1 MSLRFGLWLT
11 EQGLISCDQFC
22 GLVKIQQDSLPAPGA
37 IALQRNLMS
46 IRQVAAV
53 NSEIEQTGG
62 GDFLNIAVER
72 RLIQP
77 AVAELISRL
86 QSVSAESITTL
97 AIRCGLITAAQAD
110 VLYRHFLKSANRLP
124 AQPAPAETPVA
135 EVPAAGQAALPSEV
149 RQPVPQPK
157 FRQRPV
163 IVHQYDVTY

>member
-22 GLVKIQQDSLPAPGA
+22 GLVKIQQESLPSPGA

-53 NSEIEQTGG
+53 NSEIEQNGG
-62 GDFLNIAVER
+62 GDFLDLAVER

-77 AVAELISRL
+77 AVAELIARL
-86 QSVSAESITTL
+86 QSVSAESLTTL
-97 AIRCGLITAAQAD
+97 AIRCGLITATQAD
-110 VLYRHFLKSANRLP
+110 VLHRHFLKSANRAPAQALP
-124 AQPAPAETPVA
+124 AAEPATPAE
-135 EVPAAGQAALPSEV
+135 AAAAQPGEA